1 MAPKEPL
8 EPRTQFLNSL
18 PYLFLNFLNLL
29 IQYSYLCTCVD
40 DLSSN
45 EDKFSKTFIALSSS
59 FAFSGETFIAYD
71 VSVEFDIVY
80 RKPKFNE

>member
-1 MAPKEPL
+1 V
-8 EPRTQFLNSL
+8 N
-18 PYLFLNFLNLL
+18 
-29 IQYSYLCTCVD
+29 